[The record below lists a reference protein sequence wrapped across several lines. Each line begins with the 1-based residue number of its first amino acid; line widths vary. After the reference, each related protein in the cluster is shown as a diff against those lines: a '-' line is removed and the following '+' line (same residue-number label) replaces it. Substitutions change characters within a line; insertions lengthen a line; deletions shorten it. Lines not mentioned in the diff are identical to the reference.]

1 MGKTKMQAGWKL
13 IATAMFVSV
22 LAGCGGDEEVSSTPT
37 AEEMAQDKATLYKG
51 GVNAYQDGDLKDAFR
66 KFKILADKGDA
77 EGQFNIGVMYHEG
90 RGVDQNDVEAVSWWT
105 KAAEQGNASA
115 QDNLGLR
122 YAKGEGVTRDIVQA
136 YKWFAIAAMAGKSES
151 ARSNM
156 KVVEARLT
164 PEEIGQG
171 QVMAKKW
178 MMQQYDKRK
187 QPTLMQ

>member
-1 MGKTKMQAGWKL
+1 MGKAKVQAGLKWVV
-13 IATAMFVSV
+13 TAAFVSV

-37 AEEMAQDKATLYKG
+37 AEEMAQDNATLYQG

-90 RGVDQNDVEAVSWWT
+90 RGVDADDKEAVAWWT

-122 YAKGEGVTRDIVQA
+122 YAKGEGVERDLVQA
-136 YKWFAIAAMAGKSES
+136 YKWFAVATMAGKSES
-151 ARSNM
+151 ARNNM
-156 KVVEARLT
+156 KVIEAGLT
-164 PEEIGQG
+164 PEETGRGQM
-171 QVMAKKW
+171 MAKKW
-178 MMQQYDKRK
+178 MMQNRVK
-187 QPTLMQ
+187 QPTLVQ